1 MQLNKDAYLDSARQG
16 ENKWVRYLLAVGLI
30 LIMWQIVGAM
40 PYVFLIVGGS
50 ILGLV
55 DYTPGTGSLPEIDP
69 LLSFTAFMLASVFFL
84 LGIFL
89 AVRFIH
95 KRRFLS
101 LITPAR
107 AIAWRRIIEGSV
119 VWFALSALTSLIEA
133 LLYPGRYTWSFD
145 PLRFIPF
152 MILALIF
159 IPIQASTEEL
169 FFRAYVLQGVGLRN
183 RNIWLLSAISGILF
197 MIPHLLNPEASV
209 NYPLLS
215 LFYFFMGAFL
225 AYITLREGCLE
236 LALGVH
242 IANNLFSILVAN
254 YTISVLPSPSLF
266 TVNVLDAFYS
276 VPSGIAGMLIFTW
289 LFLNPLRRRDYEH
302 SSE

>member
-1 MQLNKDAYLDSARQG
+1 MNQDAYLDSARQG

-40 PYVFLIVGGS
+40 PYVFLLVGGMV
-50 ILGLV
+50 LGLV
-55 DYTPGTGSLPEIDP
+55 DYTPGTGALPVIDP
-69 LLSFTAFMLASVFFL
+69 LLSFIAFMLASVFFL

-89 AVRFIH
+89 AIRFIH

-107 AIAWRRIIEGSV
+107 SIVWKRIFEGFAVWFVLAGVMSV
-119 VWFALSALTSLIEA
+119 VEA
-133 LLYPGRYTWSFD
+133 LLYPGRYTWTFD
-145 PLRFIPF
+145 PLKFIPF

-169 FFRAYVLQGVGLRN
+169 FFRAYVMQTVGLRN
-183 RNIWLLSAISGILF
+183 RNIWLLSFISGILF
-197 MIPHLLNPEASV
+197 MVPHLLNPEASI
-209 NYPLLS
+209 NYPLLA
-215 LFYFFMGAFL
+215 LFYFAMGAFL
-225 AYITLREGCLE
+225 AYITLRDGRLE

-254 YTISVLPSPSLF
+254 YTVSVLPSPSLF
-266 TVNVLDAFYS
+266 TVQVLDALYS
-276 VPSGIAGMLIFTW
+276 VPAGIVGMLIFTW
-289 LFLNPLRRRDYEH
+289 LFLVPFRRRDQDH
-302 SSE
+302 PSE